1 MSKITDAQKILRAL
15 GLPPTQQNEISAFTL
30 LALANIKENTQWKDA
45 EQSRVRIHDVLGF
58 AKSTYKKAYAENT
71 RETIRR
77 QVIHQLEQARVVDRN
92 PDNPSLPT
100 NSPRTHYALT
110 NEVLELI
117 KSYGNKKTWDEKLK
131 TFLSG
136 QKSLLQVYRK
146 ERKSLMVPVKLP
158 SGKELLLSPGKHNE
172 VERDIIE
179 QFAPRFAPGS
189 LVLYLG
195 DTAKKALELS
205 EQILFEKLKIPVS
218 EHDKL
223 PDVVLYDK
231 KKNWLYLIEAVTS
244 HGPVSPK
251 RQFELEKMLDNCPAE
266 RVYVSAF
273 PDFKEFKRHIDQI
286 AWGTE
291 VWVSEIPDHMIHFNG
306 DKFLGPHESKE

>member
-1 MSKITDAQKILRAL
+1 VSKITDAQKI
-15 GLPPTQQNEISAFTL
+15 EISALTF
-30 LALANIKENTQWKDA
+30 LALTNIKKNSQWNVAK
-45 EQSRVRIHDVLGF
+45 QTRVRIHDILGF
-58 AKSTYKKAYAENT
+58 AKDAYKKVYAENT

-77 QVIHQLEQARVVDRN
+77 QVIHQFEQARVVDRN
-92 PDNPSLPT
+92 PDDTSLPT

-110 NEVLELI
+110 NEVLELVR
-117 KSYGNKKTWDEKLK
+117 SYGDKKVWEQKLK
-131 TFLSG
+131 AFLAG
-136 QKSLLQVYRK
+136 QKTLFQIYRK

-158 SGKELLLSPGKHNE
+158 SGKKLLLSPGKHNE
-172 VERDIIE
+172 VEKDVIE

-195 DTAKKALELS
+195 DAAKKALELNK
-205 EQILFEKLKIPVS
+205 QILFEKLKIPVS

-223 PDVVLYDK
+223 TDVVLYDV

-251 RQFELEKMLDNCPAE
+251 RQFELEKMLKNCPAE

-273 PDFKEFKRHIDQI
+273 PNFKEFKKHIDQI
-286 AWGTE
+286 AWETE
-291 VWVSEIPDHMIHFNG
+291 VWISEIPDHMIHFNG
-306 DKFLGPHESKE
+306 NNFLGPHK

>member
-1 MSKITDAQKILRAL
+1 MSKITDAQKI
-15 GLPPTQQNEISAFTL
+15 EISALTF
-30 LALANIKENTQWKDA
+30 LALTNIKKNSQWNVAK
-45 EQSRVRIHDVLGF
+45 QTRVRIHDILGF
-58 AKSTYKKAYAENT
+58 AKDAYKKVYAENT

-77 QVIHQLEQARVVDRN
+77 QVIHQFEQARVVDRN
-92 PDNPSLPT
+92 PDDTSLPT

-110 NEVLELI
+110 NEVLELVR
-117 KSYGNKKTWDEKLK
+117 SYGDKKVWEQKLK
-131 TFLSG
+131 AFLAG
-136 QKSLLQVYRK
+136 QKTLFQIYRK

-158 SGKELLLSPGKHNE
+158 SGKKLLLSPGKHNE
-172 VERDIIE
+172 VEKDVIE

-195 DTAKKALELS
+195 DAAKKALELNK
-205 EQILFEKLKIPVS
+205 QILFEKLKIPVS

-223 PDVVLYDK
+223 TDVVLYDV

-251 RQFELEKMLDNCPAE
+251 RQFELEKMLKNCPAE

-273 PDFKEFKRHIDQI
+273 PNFKEFKKHIDQI
-286 AWGTE
+286 AWETE
-291 VWVSEIPDHMIHFNG
+291 VWISEIPDHMIHFNG
-306 DKFLGPHESKE
+306 NNFLGPHK